1 MKVAVNTRLL
11 LAGRLEGI
19 GWFTHEV
26 LRRLVVAYPQHEFL
40 FLFDRAFAPQ
50 FVYAS
55 NVTPLVLHPQAR
67 APLLWRMWFEWSV
80 PRMLKRHRADVFFSP
95 DGYLS
100 LNASTR
106 QVAVMH
112 DLNFEHNP
120 QDLVAHH
127 TRYLKKWFP
136 LFARTADHLITV
148 SEFSRHDIHQRYG
161 VPLDRIS
168 VAYNGVNTAYSPAS
182 AADVQ
187 SVRKRYTQGHPYL
200 LCVGAVH
207 PRKNIVRMLQAFD
220 AHVIT
225 TDSPLRL
232 VFAGNR
238 TWWTPE
244 METVYRGMIN
254 TERVI
259 FLGRVQQEELNQ
271 IVPSAFAL
279 LYASTFEGF
288 GMPIV
293 EAFKAGVPVIT
304 SDVTSMPEIAADAA
318 LLCDPMDVDSIR
330 SAIATMESDDA
341 LRAQLIAKGTVRG
354 SFFNWDDT
362 VTHVAR
368 VLGL

>member
-26 LRRLVVAYPQHEFL
+26 LRRLVLAYPRHEFL
-40 FLFDRAFAPQ
+40 FMFDRAYDPQ
-50 FVYAS
+50 FVYAP
-55 NVTPLVLHPQAR
+55 NVTPVVLHPQAR
-67 APLLWRMWFEWSV
+67 APLLWRIWFEWSV
-80 PRMLKRHRADVFFSP
+80 PRALKRHRADVFFSP

-100 LNASTR
+100 LSATAR

-136 LFARTADHLITV
+136 QFARRADHLITV

-182 AADVQ
+182 ATEVQ
-187 SVRKRYTQGHPYL
+187 AVRDQYTQGHPYL

-207 PRKNIVRMLQAFD
+207 PRKNIVRMLRAFD
-220 AHVIT
+220 AHLAST
-225 TDSPLRL
+225 GSPLRL

-244 METVYRGMIN
+244 METAYRSMTN
-254 TERVI
+254 TDRVV
-259 FLGRVQQEELNQ
+259 FLGRVPQDALNR

-293 EAFKAGVPVIT
+293 EAFRAGVPVIT
-304 SDVTSMPEIAADAA
+304 SNVTSMPEIAADAA
-318 LLCDPMDVDSIR
+318 LLCDPMDERSIR
-330 SAIATMESDDA
+330 SSILTMETDDA
-341 LRAQLIAKGTVRG
+341 LRARLIEKGLVRG
-354 SFFNWDDT
+354 AVFSWDDT
-362 VTHVAR
+362 VAHVAK